1 MLKRR
6 FWIPWRPGEPF
17 LTEPTV
23 PARLAFR
30 PGAAIHT
37 GMSQSGHK
45 RVGYADGV
53 DWNYDYTLAGEL
65 TKAGYYTQCIGK
77 MHVHPLRNL
86 IGFNHVELHDGYL
99 HYYRYSSTPYYEAQK
114 VADDYMYWL
123 KHEKGIEADVI
134 DTGMECNSWVAR
146 PWIYDERTHP
156 TNWVTSPVHRFSAAQ
171 GSVQTFF
178 SDGLLF
184 KTPIPLLM
192 HQNIILICIMP

>member
-6 FWIPWRPGEPF
+6 FWIPWRPGNPF
-17 LTEPTV
+17 DRAYSACPTCI
-23 PARLAFR
+23 PAR
-30 PGAAIHT
+30 AAIHT

-123 KHEKGIEADVI
+123 KHEKCIEADVI
-134 DTGMECNSWVAR
+134 DTGMECTAGW
-146 PWIYDERTHP
+146 PDH
-156 TNWVTSPVHRFSAAQ
+156 
-171 GSVQTFF
+171 GSMMKGRIPQT
-178 SDGLLF
+178 G
-184 KTPIPLLM
+184 
-192 HQNIILICIMP
+192 